1 MRITKDMLRT
11 KYELFMKGILL
22 FLLLFIPFRNVLEI
36 FIGTYVKLI
45 PDMAI
50 LLLVIFFPVL
60 YKEKIRIKLYD
71 ICIGLFLVVVFVNTV
86 FVQGIDLTIYIFEV
100 RSIMVYYLLFFVIRN
115 FEFSL
120 RYKLLIC
127 KIIRYITY
135 VLLVLGVIE
144 KLSRKTL
151 LFPKNIAESI
161 IYEDNFA
168 RVYSMFF
175 NPNTYGA
182 FLVLS
187 FFIVIYFEKSKLLLY
202 KITVIVSLL
211 LSMSR
216 SSILLFAFFLTL
228 YLIVIERKTILKN
241 KKRLCGQALLIV
253 CVSLLFYA
261 ACEYATDK
269 ISTAVQEKE
278 NELALN
284 EEQNVEQNIET
295 ESNSEY
301 IEESGTDKAV
311 NEEYVADTSEAAEET
326 VEEEQTTTVYDRM
339 GELNTEEIIEQS
351 RTDGRLFFL
360 EKGLEIFKDY
370 PILGTGFGTY
380 GSAASMNWEPPLYE
394 KYELPYGFYADNEY
408 IKDLVETGI
417 IGCIIFG
424 AFLLSILYDYRN
436 KHFVVLFCI
445 GIGWFGLFYNV
456 FEVQI
461 VAYLLWLLLGMEG
474 RKNEENRIRRTKK
487 DTI

>member
-50 LLLVIFFPVL
+50 LLLVVFFPVL

-216 SSILLFAFFLTL
+216 SSILLFAFFLIL
-228 YLIVIERKTILKN
+228 YLIVIERKMILKN
-241 KKRLCGQALLIV
+241 KKRLCEQALLIV
-253 CVSLLFYA
+253 CVSLLCYA

-278 NELALN
+278 NELAL
-284 EEQNVEQNIET
+284 
-295 ESNSEY
+295 
-301 IEESGTDKAV
+301 

-360 EKGLEIFKDY
+360 EKGLEIFKEY
-370 PILGTGFGTY
+370 PILGTGFGSY

-394 KYELPYGFYADNEY
+394 QYELSYGFYADNEY

-417 IGCIIFG
+417 LGCLILG
-424 AFLLSILYDYRN
+424 AFLSSILYDYRN
-436 KHFVVLFCI
+436 KRFVVLFCI

-474 RKNEENRIRRTKK
+474 RKNEENRIRRIKK